1 MELFLNT
8 NDLALASQDVDSL
21 KNGLINYQNI
31 FKNATA
37 LYKVKGFKD
46 AGLEGSM
53 RTAVHQL
60 EHASFLPDLKPLLS
74 LRRHEKDFIL
84 RKDLSYVHKYDKEW
98 QQLMDSYSS
107 LIRLNAIQK
116 DSLIQALSS
125 YRSSF
130 QKIVLI
136 EQRIGLTENVG
147 LRSQIAHNQ
156 YRLEV
161 KLLSIQ
167 SEIAQQTEASIRT
180 LKAVI
185 WIISSFL
192 LFFLILLTALF
203 AVFNDHVR
211 KPVLKLKEAANQ
223 VSQGRLSIDISD
235 LKKYTML
242 EELTTSIEQIIQKF
256 KETITVVDN
265 IATGKQQQSLKILD
279 GKDEI
284 GKALLS
290 IFDRFNE
297 IKIQEEKRAWHNEG
311 LAKFAEIAREHHSIK
326 TFSEK
331 AVAHMV
337 QYLGIN
343 QAGLFVLANDEQSIQ
358 MTAMYAYDR
367 KKFADKHIH
376 LKEGL
381 VGQCFVEKESIFIT
395 EVPNNYTHITSG
407 LGHATPRCVY
417 LLACQTK
424 DRVEAVL
431 ELASFHVLEEHHRA
445 FLEKIGESIA
455 ATIYF
460 IRINEKA
467 VYR

>member
-1 MELFLNT
+1 MINAFFSKKRYFTFLIVFIIVAGIAVGYFVMNTIYDVALNYTQQQRLTDVIYHVNKSSIAFKEFLLNSYTDESFYKTGKNKNTIDFDSSYIKAMQQMELFLNT

-107 LIRLNAIQK
+107 LTRLNAIQK
-116 DSLIQALSS
+116 DSLIQALAS

-235 LKKYTML
+235 LK
-242 EELTTSIEQIIQKF
+242 
-256 KETITVVDN
+256 N
-265 IATGKQQQSLKILD
+265 IPCWKNSLPVSNKSFRSLR
-279 GKDEI
+279 K
-284 GKALLS
+284 LLP
-290 IFDRFNE
+290 
-297 IKIQEEKRAWHNEG
+297 W
-311 LAKFAEIAREHHSIK
+311 
-326 TFSEK
+326 
-331 AVAHMV
+331 
-337 QYLGIN
+337 
-343 QAGLFVLANDEQSIQ
+343 
-358 MTAMYAYDR
+358 
-367 KKFADKHIH
+367 
-376 LKEGL
+376 
-381 VGQCFVEKESIFIT
+381 
-395 EVPNNYTHITSG
+395 
-407 LGHATPRCVY
+407 
-417 LLACQTK
+417 
-424 DRVEAVL
+424 
-431 ELASFHVLEEHHRA
+431 
-445 FLEKIGESIA
+445 
-455 ATIYF
+455 
-460 IRINEKA
+460 
-467 VYR
+467 